1 MIICIFTCMIICIYI
16 YTWIILSCTIKSTEI
31 LGRFGFLPVLF
42 ILGCF
47 GRSPLFLPGLHF
59 FCPVL
64 FRSYVHIWHFSWFA
78 TIVSYKDTSSSE
90 LSWLK
95 KVVGGM
101 IGTIGYNGLW
111 NPRLASTPSLSQPE
125 CFHAFCAGHSFH
137 LWLGWLLV
145 LLAAILALVF
155 RNAAWYMNEIILY
168 FRPRANWVD
177 GVLLTIT
184 QTQHNVHSQMKFGSK
199 AVQLDVLLVAHRSD
213 SGKCLLSLHA
223 YFKVQSW
230 ISGS

>member
-1 MIICIFTCMIICIYI
+1 MPGSTSQSEH
-16 YTWIILSCTIKSTEI
+16 WILIDTCTIKSTEI

-111 NPRLASTPSLSQPE
+111 NPRLARTPSLSQPE

-184 QTQHNVHSQMKFGSK
+184 QTQHNVHSQMTFGSK